1 MFVSIE
7 NILISIRVSLSTII
21 PNYLHRQ
28 KIPARS
34 RFLARIQENRKAL
47 SIIDTKYNHLTNY
60 YR

>member
-34 RFLARIQENRKAL
+34 RFLARIQEKAL